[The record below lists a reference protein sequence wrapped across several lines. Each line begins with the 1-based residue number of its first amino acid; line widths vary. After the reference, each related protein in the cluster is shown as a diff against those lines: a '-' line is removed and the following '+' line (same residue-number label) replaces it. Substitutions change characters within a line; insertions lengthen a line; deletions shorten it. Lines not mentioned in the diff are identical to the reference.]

1 MRDRVARMRVARLA
15 SVGGDGRPHVVPI
28 VFALDDDVLY
38 FAVDAKPKRTRDLQR
53 LRNIATNPGVA
64 VLFDEYDDADWSR
77 LWWVRA
83 DGRARIVDG
92 GPDFERAIELLVG
105 RYPQYARSKPEG
117 PVVAVTIQ
125 RWSGWAA
132 T

>member
-28 VFALDDDVLY
+28 VFALDGDVLY

-92 GPDFERAIELLVG
+92 GPDFEHAIELLVG